1 MNRGA
6 VLVVGLGS
14 PDRGDDAVGGDV
26 ARAVAALALPD
37 VEVVEH
43 EDPTDLIELFSDWS
57 LVVVVDAARSD
68 TPSGAVRS
76 GTPSGAVRVL
86 ETGVGGEPLPQS
98 AWAGTGRAGTHA
110 FGVAAAVELARA
122 LRRLPP
128 RVVLVGV
135 EAAAFDHGAPLSP
148 QVAAAVPEAVD
159 AVVRATGRSGLPPA
173 QRVGTDVSR

>member
-1 MNRGA
+1 MTGGA

-14 PDRGDDAVGGDV
+14 PDRGDDAVGGEV
-26 ARAVAALALPD
+26 ARAVAALAPPD

-43 EDPTDLIELFSDWS
+43 EDPTDLIELFSGRS
-57 LVVVVDAARSD
+57 LVVVVDA
-68 TPSGAVRS
+68 VRS
-76 GTPSGAVRVL
+76 GTGTGTVRVL
-86 ETGVGGEPLPQS
+86 ETGVGGEPLPET

-135 EAAAFDHGAPLSP
+135 EAAAFDYGAPLTP
-148 QVAAAVPEAVD
+148 EVAAAMPD
-159 AVVRATGRSGLPPA
+159 AVEEPAITRRPKRARTSPA
-173 QRVGTDVSR
+173 ARRAASQRKKK

>member
-1 MNRGA
+1 MTGGA

-14 PDRGDDAVGGDV
+14 PDRGDDAIGGDV
-26 ARAVAALALPD
+26 ARAVAALALPE

-43 EDPTDLIELFSDWS
+43 EDPTDLIELFSGRP
-57 LVVVVDAARSD
+57 LVVVVDA
-68 TPSGAVRS
+68 VRS
-76 GTPSGAVRVL
+76 GTPAGEVRVL
-86 ETGVGGEPLPQS
+86 ETGVGGEPLPES

-135 EAAAFDHGAPLSP
+135 EAAAFDHGAPLSTE
-148 QVAAAVPEAVD
+148 VAAAMPDAVD
-159 AVVRATGRSGLPPA
+159 AVLRATGRAGLPTA
-173 QRVGTDVSR
+173 QGVGTDVSG